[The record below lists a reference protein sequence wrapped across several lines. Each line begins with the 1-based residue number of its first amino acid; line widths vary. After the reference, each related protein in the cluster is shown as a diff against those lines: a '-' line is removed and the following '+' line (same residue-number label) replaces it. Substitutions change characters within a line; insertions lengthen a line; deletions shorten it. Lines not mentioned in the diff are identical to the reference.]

1 MLAVARSPY
10 RAHDASLFSS
20 SHWLSG
26 GFGTGLTKFSL
37 YVIAGCAELFCCS
50 APPSGE
56 FVQLLCS
63 EQEQN
68 DDENRNHVRPRKIE
82 DIGNRRGHHL
92 HWQGFI
98 PSYRSGEFIF
108 PKGAVGPGRTAASP
122 ATICIRDEEPI
133 ASWNKIKPSRVLV
146 LEGNTQQCT

>member
-1 MLAVARSPY
+1 MIAVGRSPY

-20 SHWLSG
+20 THWLSG

-37 YVIAGCAELFCCS
+37 HVIARCAELFCRF

-56 FVQLLCS
+56 FAKLLRS

-68 DDENRNHVRPRKIE
+68 DDEDCNHARPRKIE

-98 PSYRSGEFIF
+98 PSSRSGELIS
-108 PKGAVGPGRTAASP
+108 PKAAVGPGRTAASP
-122 ATICIRDEEPI
+122 ATIC
-133 ASWNKIKPSRVLV
+133 
-146 LEGNTQQCT
+146 